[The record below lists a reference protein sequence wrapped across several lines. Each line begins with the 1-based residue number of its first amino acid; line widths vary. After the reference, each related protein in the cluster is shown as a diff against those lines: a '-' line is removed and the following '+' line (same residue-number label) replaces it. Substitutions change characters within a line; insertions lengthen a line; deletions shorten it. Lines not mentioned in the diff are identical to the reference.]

1 MGELPGAAPPFRLG
15 ETEVEAVMLR
25 NFLILTLALVGVAG
39 AAAARTQ
46 KAILAGGCF
55 WCVEANFESLAG
67 VKDVVSGYTG
77 SAMANPTYDNHG
89 GDYEAVLVTFDDAK
103 VSYAQIIAK
112 FLRST
117 DVVDPGGQFCD
128 RGPSYR
134 SAIFY
139 LTPEQQTVALA
150 QIAAGEDLLAKK
162 FVTAVLPASKFW
174 PAEAYHQ
181 DYYKGT
187 GSVLTRQGPKSKA
200 GAYGFYRDA
209 CGRDA
214 RIKRLWAS
222 EAAFLH

>member
-1 MGELPGAAPPFRLG
+1 
-15 ETEVEAVMLR
+15 MLR
-25 NFLILTLALVGVAG
+25 VCVILALTLMGLAS
-39 AAAARTQ
+39 AAEAKTQ

-55 WCVEANFESLAG
+55 WCVEANFEGLRG

-77 SAMANPTYDNHG
+77 TSMANPTYQDHG
-89 GDYEAVLVTFDDAK
+89 GDYEAVLVTFDDAQ
-103 VSYAQIIAK
+103 VSYDEIIAK

-117 DVVDPGGQFCD
+117 DVVDPSGQFCD

-139 LTPEQQTVALA
+139 LTPDQKASALA
-150 QIAAGEDLLAKK
+150 QIKIGEDLIAKS
-162 FVTAVLPASKFW
+162 FVTPVLPATKFW

-187 GSVLTRQGPKSKA
+187 DIILTRQGPKSKA
-200 GAYGFYRDA
+200 SAYVFYRDA

-214 RIKRLWAS
+214 RIRHLWGS
-222 EAAFLH
+222 AATFLH